1 MSEKLAMHDHPVR
14 VPSGSCGT
22 PSPTGPEIDKPPC

>member
-1 MSEKLAMHDHPVR
+1 MSEKLHDDPAR

-22 PSPTGPEIDKPPC
+22 PSPAEPGIDKPPC